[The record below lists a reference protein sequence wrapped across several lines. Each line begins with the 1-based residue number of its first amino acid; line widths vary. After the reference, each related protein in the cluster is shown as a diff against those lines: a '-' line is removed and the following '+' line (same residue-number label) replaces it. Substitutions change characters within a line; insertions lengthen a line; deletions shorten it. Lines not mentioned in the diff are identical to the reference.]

1 MKVPDDLTDRMRA
14 SAADVPPQV
23 WGALIGKLLPKVPR
37 KERAYDTTPE
47 LRLGSDGRAATS
59 GRMATG
65 TEASGKLPKRTV
77 MNAYVGISMKGARKL
92 RRGKDDGPTNNLRL
106 VRDVLDKYLDEDVTV
121 SRLLRRV
128 RELAYGDVTYA
139 YKVGYIT
146 LTAADGRLI

>member
-77 MNAYVGISMKGARKL
+77 MSAYIGISMKGARKL
-92 RRGKDDGPTNNLRL
+92 RRGKDDGPTNNLRII
-106 VRDVLDKYLDEDVTV
+106 RAVLDAADKDVNTGQ
-121 SRLLRRV
+121 LLRKA